1 MDKNLLKI
9 GSGFA
14 LAVVA
19 FSAFS
24 ANLQPTLAA
33 AGRSGH
39 GCPEWINPV
48 SDAAGTNDKDDRCDT
63 TSPAVVSVTRSGSGA
78 STVGACGPETLTI
91 TLSEP
96 STDFGADDVV
106 ASLGALTEW
115 SAISSTVYTTV
126 FTPPANSNG
135 SAIISIAAGTFTDG
149 SENLNDA
156 FTSDAILFD
165 TESPTVAISRSG
177 VGSLGV
183 DQTALITFTLSEP
196 SADFVLDDVT
206 RPEGTL
212 SGWISVSSS
221 VYTAIFTPP
230 ANSNGSATISVA
242 TGTFSDS
249 CNVSKQNV
257 NTGDQMDFLDL
268 AYDTRVVPEPTPDPA
283 PSAPA
288 PFVAPPTT
296 SVAPAPAIALP
307 TRGSVA
313 TKNSLTA
320 QVLFDLRSAKLT
332 PKAKSILR
340 GIAVKVSKSTEISI
354 EIVGAVQESKNAPNV
369 NPLSTDRA
377 IAVRDYLR
385 SLKVNGTYSIKIIG
399 IVGDTPAARRASLSV
414 FYS

>member
-19 FSAFS
+19 LGVLNT
-24 ANLQPTLAA
+24 NLQPTLAA

-39 GCPEWINPV
+39 GCPEWINPI

-63 TSPAVVSVTRSGSGA
+63 TVPTVVSVVRSGSGA

-96 STDFGADDVV
+96 STDFAADDVV

-126 FTPPANSNG
+126 FTPPSNANG
-135 SAIISIAAGTFTDG
+135 SATISIAAGTFTDG
-149 SENLNDA
+149 SENLNVA

-165 TESPTVAISRSG
+165 TESSTVAISRSS
-177 VGSLGV
+177 VGSLGIG
-183 DQTALITFTLSEP
+183 QTALIMFTLSEP
-196 SADFVLDDVT
+196 STDFALDDVT
-206 RPEGTL
+206 RPEETL
-212 SGWISVSSS
+212 SGWISVSST
-221 VYTAIFTPP
+221 VYTAVFTPP

-242 TGTFSDS
+242 TGVFSDS

-257 NTGDQMDFLDL
+257 NTGDQVDFLDL
-268 AYDTRVVPEPTPDPA
+268 AYDTRVVPEPNPDPT

-288 PFVAPPTT
+288 PTTT
-296 SVAPAPAIALP
+296 SVAPAPVIALP

-313 TKNSLTA
+313 AKNSLTT

-340 GIAVKVSKSTEISI
+340 GVALKVSKSTEISI

-377 IAVRDYLR
+377 IAVREYLR
-385 SLKVNGTYSIKIIG
+385 SLNVNGTYSIKIIG